1 MSDFENYGDEEEE
14 IISKSQVKREMIA
27 LQKLGTRLMDVPAE
41 KLKKFPLTEEMF
53 DAIDEFHRIKS
64 HEAQRRHMQFVGR
77 QMRREDEAA
86 IQKALDSIDSSSDEF
101 ARRLHLLEKWR
112 DRLIDKSDAVTTEF
126 MEKFEGGD
134 HQHMRQLI
142 RNARKER
149 IEVVANGTGYAKR
162 GPVRKLYL
170 YIKTLTED
178 REL

>member
-1 MSDFENYGDEEEE
+1 MSDFDNYDDSEEE
-14 IISKSQVKREMIA
+14 IISKSQIKREMIA
-27 LQKLGTRLMDVPAE
+27 LQALGEKLMHVPAE

-126 MEKFEGGD
+126 MEKFPGVE

-149 IEVVANGTGYAKR
+149 KEVLEKGAAYAKK
-162 GPVRKLYL
+162 GAVRKLYL
-170 YIKTLTED
+170 YIKKVTED
-178 REL
+178 QEL